1 MSENN
6 LFDELFAAE
15 VEQTELEQLVGAYFK
30 SAMQL
35 TSNEIVYPSHE
46 REYALRLK
54 YDDDVLAEIV
64 PGANLTPNDIGILK
78 ERIKNHLLSSDGTRM
93 GRVFLFTAVPVD
105 GYFRLRNFLDR
116 KKPTRIKVLNS
127 NTKEGEHARYGDESR
142 RRDPATCI
150 PNLAARRIE
159 KSPKRR
165 RFSSTMKSNMARLI
179 I

>member
-1 MSENN
+1 
-6 LFDELFAAE
+6 
-15 VEQTELEQLVGAYFK
+15 
-30 SAMQL
+30 MQL

-105 GYFRLRNFLDR
+105 GYFRLKNFLDR
-116 KKPTRIKVLNS
+116 KKPTRISGFEFKYKGGRACKV
-127 NTKEGEHARYGDESR
+127 R
-142 RRDPATCI
+142 R
-150 PNLAARRIE
+150 
-159 KSPKRR
+159 
-165 RFSSTMKSNMARLI
+165 
-179 I
+179 